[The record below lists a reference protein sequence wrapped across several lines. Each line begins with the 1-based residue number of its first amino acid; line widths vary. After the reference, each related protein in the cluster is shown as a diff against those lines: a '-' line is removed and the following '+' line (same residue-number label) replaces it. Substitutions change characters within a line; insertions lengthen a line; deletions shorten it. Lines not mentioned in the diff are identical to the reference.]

1 MVERIS
7 PNPLTE
13 TANTESVGQFLLRI
27 RQTALW
33 SNLDENEQLVLE
45 SRHLEDLTLEKTAP
59 QIGVSTKERVRQIEV
74 NAWGIILH
82 LLPDE
87 LRAQILAQLPPQY
100 SNILQFDSQTAI
112 LKAQGFTINQ
122 IAEKLGRTRTDIQ
135 YSTHRLIA
143 AGRIERCPK
152 GRLVGQT
159 TTTIE
164 RDKRVARLRKAGL
177 TNPRIA
183 KKLGVSLQTVAHS
196 AMRLIAAGR
205 IERAPGGVGR
215 PVGQT
220 TAIIERDT
228 KIAQLRKEGKSNA
241 EIAQELS
248 VSLRTVRY
256 SAGRLIATGRIA
268 RAR

>member
-1 MVERIS
+1 MVERNM
-7 PNPLTE
+7 PYPATE
-13 TANTESVGQFLLRI
+13 TANTESASEFLLDI

-33 SNLDENEQLVLE
+33 SRLGKNERLVLE
-45 SRHLEDLTLEKTAP
+45 NRHLKGLTLEKTAL
-59 QIGVSTKERVRQIEV
+59 QLGVTTRERVRQIEV

-183 KKLGVSLQTVAHS
+183 KKLGVSL
-196 AMRLIAAGR
+196 
-205 IERAPGGVGR
+205 
-215 PVGQT
+215 
-220 TAIIERDT
+220 
-228 KIAQLRKEGKSNA
+228 
-241 EIAQELS
+241 
-248 VSLRTVRY
+248 
-256 SAGRLIATGRIA
+256 
-268 RAR
+268 

>member
-82 LLPDE
+82 LLPQE
-87 LRAQILAQLPPQY
+87 EKSQILPLLPARKSVLVALQLDSRVEQLKQDGKSTREIAQ
-100 SNILQFDSQTAI
+100 
-112 LKAQGFTINQ
+112 
-122 IAEKLGRTRTDIQ
+122 ELGVSRSIVNH
-135 YSTHRLIA
+135 SAHRLIK
-143 AGRIERCPK
+143 AGRIEAAPK
-152 GRLVGQT
+152 GRPVSQT
-159 TTTIE
+159 
-164 RDKRVARLRKAGL
+164 
-177 TNPRIA
+177 
-183 KKLGVSLQTVAHS
+183 
-196 AMRLIAAGR
+196 
-205 IERAPGGVGR
+205 
-215 PVGQT
+215 
-220 TAIIERDT
+220 IIERDT
-228 KIAQLRKEGKSNA
+228 KVEQLRKAGLKNA
-241 EIAQELS
+241 RIAIELGVDLS
-248 VSLRTVRY
+248 TVAR
-256 SAGRLIATGRIA
+256 SASRLIKAGRIA